1 MIRAILLCAGTA
13 SRFGSPK
20 LLARRPDGVPIV
32 THSAHGLMEGAGN
45 VLAVIRPGDRELQY
59 VLVTAGCDVIES
71 ATAARGMGAS
81 LASGVAGSPDA
92 SGWIVALGDMPDILP
107 ATHRAVVDALAKGAK
122 LAAAVS
128 RATRER
134 GHPVGFSRALFDELC
149 ALDGDEGARA
159 IVQRHRGSLA
169 EVPVDDPGIFLD
181 VDTPA
186 DLARARPAPA

>member
-1 MIRAILLCAGTA
+1 LIRAILLCAGTS

-20 LLARRPDGVPIV
+20 LLAKRADGVPLV
-32 THSAHGLMEGAGN
+32 THSAHSLMEGAGN

-59 VLVTAGCDVIES
+59 ALVTAGCDVIES
-71 ATAARGMGAS
+71 AAAARGMGAS
-81 LASGVAGSPDA
+81 LASGVTGSPDA

-107 ATHRAVVDALAKGAK
+107 ATHRAVVDALAKGAP
-122 LAAAVS
+122 LAAAVG
-128 RATRER
+128 RANRDR
-134 GHPVGFSRALFDELC
+134 GHPVGFARALFDELC

-159 IVQRHRGSLA
+159 VVARHREALV

-186 DLARARPAPA
+186 DLARPL